1 MSAVGPYLDRCVPFQ
16 IMSNQLN
23 LPQVDYNQVVETSQG
38 INRNRMN
45 LSSISNLIAKGLNTY
60 VKEVFLFYIFNTFAK
75 MSKNLF

>member
-1 MSAVGPYLDRCVPFQ
+1 VSAVGPYIDRVVPFQ

-23 LPQVDYNQVVETSQG
+23 LPQVEANQVVETSQG
-38 INRNRMN
+38 INRNRLN

-60 VKEVFLFYIFNTFAK
+60 VKAVFLFYIFNTFAK